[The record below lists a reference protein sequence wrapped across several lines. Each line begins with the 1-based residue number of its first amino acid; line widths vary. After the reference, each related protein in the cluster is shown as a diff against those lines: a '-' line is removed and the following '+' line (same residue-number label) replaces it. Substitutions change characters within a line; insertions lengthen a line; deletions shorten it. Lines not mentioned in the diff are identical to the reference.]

1 MSSIVGSI
9 LSSTLGL
16 LLNKGRDIFAES
28 LKEGDIVD
36 ETFRRIVTQ
45 KLNIV
50 SEKLDGQCRAKVLTS
65 LDFLQEG
72 VLLLCASFNIDS
84 KEVSN
89 KANDNRGESSKS
101 QSGAESDILN
111 KPVELSRILSKLY
124 SNTASKDHLK
134 AAIKRFEAA
143 RKTAS
148 KAFRTET
155 LDLKDRLLAAKVR
168 VVSEVLE
175 HLKNPEMAITSCVK
189 FLENLNALPKIR
201 ANFSLFIHGGFKTF
215 KWMISTK
222 AQRKELAELVE
233 SVMLINYF
241 IFQFVTQFSDKYHP
255 ACTWPT
261 IRLSDCS
268 INPLISLSGY
278 RGEELI
284 QLPNGLKLD
293 EQLDMYCSVVNSQG
307 HIITVNDDGI
317 EVNSQNDRSKMV
329 QLNDPYRE
337 DVEGEVFDQRTTG
350 LAVDKDDNIY
360 VLRLLKKHGK
370 KIDENVLVLYVL
382 DKNYAVILTQIL
394 NFLPKLALFFTGLV
408 KLAVGKNN
416 QTLMIA
422 DSFECADLV
431 YAFSNTGEDE
441 DRFQWKHSAA
451 LRCFLCVFG
460 NNEIT
465 LAACDE
471 VSLKIYKNH
480 EENTNIAIKLPEG
493 HMVCGV
499 VYHFLVCK
507 IIMLT
512 YFEKDDSYFLHNCC
526 SETGELESSVFF
538 CKKAN
543 STHSPEITSHPS
555 GAVAVVR
562 ERSITYL

>member
-1 MSSIVGSI
+1 MSSAVVGSV

-16 LLNKGRDIFAES
+16 LLNKGRDIFSES

-36 ETFRRIVTQ
+36 EAFRGIVTQ
-45 KLNIV
+45 KLNVV
-50 SEKLDGQCRAKVLTS
+50 SEKLDGQNRAEVLSS
-65 LDFLQEG
+65 LCFLQEG
-72 VLLLCASFNIDS
+72 VHLLYASFNIDS
-84 KEVSN
+84 KEVPN
-89 KANDNRGESSKS
+89 EANDNRGESSKS
-101 QSGAESDILN
+101 QSGAESDILD
-111 KPVELSRILSKLY
+111 KAFELPRVILSKL
-124 SNTASKDHLK
+124 NTASAYDL
-134 AAIKRFEAA
+134 
-143 RKTAS
+143 KTAIERFQ
-148 KAFRTET
+148 KARETATIAFWNDT

-175 HLKNPEMAITSCVK
+175 HLKYPETAIISCIL
-189 FLENLNALPKIR
+189 FLEKLNALPNIR
-201 ANFSLFIHGGFKTF
+201 ANFSLFIHGGFK
-215 KWMISTK
+215 WMISTK
-222 AQRKELAELVE
+222 AQREELVELVE

-241 IFQFVTQFSDKYHP
+241 LFQFVTQFSDKYYS

-261 IRLSDCS
+261 IQLSDFS

-278 RGEELI
+278 RGEYLI
-284 QLPNGLKLD
+284 QLPNELNLD
-293 EQLDMYCSVVNSQG
+293 EQIDLYCSVVNSRS
-307 HIITVNDDGI
+307 HIITVNNDGI

-337 DVEGEVFDQRTTG
+337 YVEGEVFDQRTTG

-370 KIDENVLVLYVL
+370 QIDENVLVLYVL
-382 DKNYAVILTQIL
+382 DKNYSVKLTQIL
-394 NFLPKLALFFTGLV
+394 NFLPKHALFFTGLV
-408 KLAVGKNN
+408 KLAVGRNN
-416 QTLMIA
+416 QALMIA

-431 YAFSNTGEDE
+431 YAFSNTGECE
-441 DRFQWKHSAA
+441 DSFQWKHSAA
-451 LRCFLCVFG
+451 LRSFLCVFV
-460 NNEIT
+460 NNEII

-471 VSLKIYKNH
+471 VSLKLYRNR

-499 VYHFLVCK
+499 VYHFLVRK

-555 GAVAVVR
+555 GPVAVVR

>member
-1 MSSIVGSI
+1 MSSIVESI
-9 LSSTLGL
+9 LSSILGL
-16 LLNKGRDIFAES
+16 LLNKGRDIFTES
-28 LKEGDIVD
+28 LKGGNIVD
-36 ETFRRIVTQ
+36 ETFRRIATQ
-45 KLNIV
+45 KLNVV
-50 SEKLDGQCRAKVLTS
+50 SEKLDGQCRAKLLTS
-65 LDFLQEG
+65 LNFLHEG
-72 VLLLCASFNIDS
+72 VRLLCASFNIDS

-111 KPVELSRILSKLY
+111 KAFELSRNLSKL
-124 SNTASKDHLK
+124 NTASAYDLK
-134 AAIKRFEAA
+134 TAIKRFEAA
-143 RKTAS
+143 RKTAT
-148 KAFRTET
+148 KVFWIDT

-175 HLKNPEMAITSCVK
+175 HIKNPETAITSCLK
-189 FLENLNALPKIR
+189 FLETLNALPQIR
-201 ANFSLFIHGGFKTF
+201 ANFSLFIHGGFK
-215 KWMISTK
+215 WMMSTK
-222 AQRKELAELVE
+222 AQREELVELVE

-241 IFQFVTQFSDKYHP
+241 LFQFVTQFSDEYYST
-255 ACTWPT
+255 CTWPT
-261 IRLSDCS
+261 IQLSDCS
-268 INPLISLSGY
+268 ISPLISLSGY
-278 RGEELI
+278 RGEDLI
-284 QLPNGLKLD
+284 QLPNELNLD
-293 EQLDMYCSVVNSQG
+293 EQIDLYCSVVNSRS

-317 EVNSQNDRSKMV
+317 EVSFQTGRSEMV

-337 DVEGEVFDQRTTG
+337 DVESEVFDQRTTG

-382 DKNYAVILTQIL
+382 DKNYTVIHTQIL

-431 YAFSNTGEDE
+431 YAFSNTGDCEDS
-441 DRFQWKHSAA
+441 FQWKHSAA
-451 LRCFLCVFG
+451 LRCFLCVFV
-460 NNEIT
+460 NNEII

-480 EENTNIAIKLPEG
+480 EENTNIAIKLPAG
-493 HMVCGV
+493 HTVCGV
-499 VYHFLVCK
+499 VYHFLVRK

-512 YFEKDDSYFLHNCC
+512 YFENDDSYFLHNCC
-526 SETGELESSVFF
+526 SETGELEFSVFF

-555 GAVAVVR
+555 GPVAVVR

>member
-1 MSSIVGSI
+1 MSSIVESI
-9 LSSTLGL
+9 LSSTLGF

-28 LKEGDIVD
+28 LKGGDIVD
-36 ETFRRIVTQ
+36 ETFRRIVMQ
-45 KLNIV
+45 QLNIV
-50 SEKLDGQCRAKVLTS
+50 SEKLDGQCRAKLLTS
-65 LDFLQEG
+65 INLVKDG
-72 VLLLCASFNIDS
+72 VRLLCASFNIDL
-84 KEVSN
+84 KEVLN
-89 KANDNRGESSKS
+89 KANDNRGRCESSKS
-101 QSGAESDILN
+101 QSGAESDILD
-111 KPVELSRILSKLY
+111 KAIELPGVIFSKL
-124 SNTASKDHLK
+124 NTASAYDLK
-134 AAIKRFEAA
+134 TAIKRFEKA
-143 RKTAS
+143 RNTAS
-148 KAFRTET
+148 KIFWNDT
-155 LDLKDRLLAAKVR
+155 LDLKDRLLAAKIR
-168 VVSEVLE
+168 LVSDVLG
-175 HLKNPEMAITSCVK
+175 HLKNPDTASNLCLW
-189 FLENLNALPKIR
+189 FLKDELNALPNIC
-201 ANFSLFIHGGFKTF
+201 ANFSLFIHGGFK
-215 KWMISTK
+215 WMMSTK

-241 IFQFVTQFSDKYHP
+241 IFQFVTQFSDKYYP
-255 ACTWPT
+255 VCTWST
-261 IRLSDCS
+261 IQLSDCS

-337 DVEGEVFDQRTTG
+337 DIEGEVFDQRTTG

-382 DKNYAVILTQIL
+382 DKNYTVIHTQIL

-555 GAVAVVR
+555 GAVAVVS